1 MNNSKCIECNKYIYG
16 VKNKSMLYRCG
27 DANVCSFKC
36 SNNRYK
42 KLLLLDPD
50 LESPIIWSTTYD
62 ESNCLFNKIKS
73 CNRIFLETTPKI
85 KALSIIKEENVNND
99 YNKYIHYPWKYI
111 IMIIIKFIKLI
122 KC

>member
-1 MNNSKCIECNKYIYG
+1 MNNNKCIECSKYIYG
-16 VKNKSMLYRCG
+16 VKNKGMLYRCG
-27 DANVCSFKC
+27 DANVCSLKC

-42 KLLLLDPD
+42 KLLFVDPD
-50 LESPIIWSTTYD
+50 LEAPIIWSTANN
-62 ESNCLFNKIKS
+62 ESYYIFNKNNS

-85 KALSIIKEENVNND
+85 KALSIIKEETINHHN
-99 YNKYIHYPWKYI
+99 NKYIHYPWKYI